1 MHFAACKRELNGGV
15 GVRTFVLSN
24 KESSL
29 SGQKG
34 AGSRTEVTT
43 QDNFKPVR

>member
-1 MHFAACKRELNGGV
+1 MHFATCKQELNGGF
-15 GVRTFVLSN
+15 GVRTFMLSN
-24 KESSL
+24 KENSP

-34 AGSRTEVTT
+34 AGNRTEVTT